1 MITDHRAQDGS
12 RVPAPP
18 APWTLHLGGV
28 GLALFT
34 ILNLVVFVMVFINP
48 EARSV
53 VPIAPEST
61 PDISTE

>member
-1 MITDHRAQDGS
+1 MTDK
-12 RVPAPP
+12 APEGYRP
-18 APWTLHLGGV
+18 CV